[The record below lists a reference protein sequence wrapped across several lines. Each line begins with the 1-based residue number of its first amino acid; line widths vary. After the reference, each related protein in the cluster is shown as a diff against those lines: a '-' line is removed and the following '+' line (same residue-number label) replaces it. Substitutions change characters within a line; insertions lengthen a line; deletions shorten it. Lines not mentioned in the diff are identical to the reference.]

1 MKLDEAKKIL
11 NKNGYLLEGVN
22 FSPVFDAIYNMP
34 DTEFIELIRIMKK
47 KINKTFDEEKALKYK
62 DRLIELLKIN
72 YL

>member
-1 MKLDEAKKIL
+1 MKLDEAKEL
-11 NKNGYLLEGVN
+11 LEKNGFIVEGVN

-34 DTEFIELIRIMKK
+34 DTELTELIRIMKI
-47 KINKTFDEEKALKYK
+47 INETFDEEKALKYK